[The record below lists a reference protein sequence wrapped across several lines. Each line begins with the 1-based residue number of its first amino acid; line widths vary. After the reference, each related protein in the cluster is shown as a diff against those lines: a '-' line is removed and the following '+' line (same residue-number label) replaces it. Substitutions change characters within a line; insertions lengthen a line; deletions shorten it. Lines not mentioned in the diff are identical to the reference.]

1 MKKSIV
7 AALAALACV
16 AASADTYVAPYVT
29 KNGTFV
35 EGHWR
40 SSSNST
46 KTDNYSS
53 QGNVNPY
60 TGKQGSENPYD
71 QPMPSSRSRTES
83 YGTQCGVTSKGDF
96 VCK

>member
-1 MKKSIV
+1 MKKYIV
-7 AALAALACV
+7 AMAVLACA
-16 AASADTYVAPYVT
+16 AASADTYVQPYVT
-29 KNGTFV
+29 KDGTFV

-60 TGKQGSENPYD
+60 TGKRGSEDPYD
-71 QPMPSSRSRTES
+71 TTPSTRSRSQS
-83 YGTQCGVTSKGDF
+83 YGTQCGVDSRGNF